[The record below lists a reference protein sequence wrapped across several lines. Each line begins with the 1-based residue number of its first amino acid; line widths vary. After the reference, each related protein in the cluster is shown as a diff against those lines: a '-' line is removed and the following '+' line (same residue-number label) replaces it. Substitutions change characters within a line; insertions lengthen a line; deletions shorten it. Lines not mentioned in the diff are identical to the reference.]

1 MIKTILIVG
10 SAVIQLNGTG
20 NEHPNPKLLKFLQA
34 EGFEEAKES
43 HPDFLLAINHNQK
56 MYESFITNG
65 GEPKR
70 AVLIRLEPEAVFP
83 KQYKSSVKEKY
94 GLIITPGAISEL
106 NDSSY
111 EIGWPYQ
118 FHLNPVSPQDS
129 DPALE
134 SILDDSQRQML
145 YQLENWRVR
154 PITLSMVA
162 ANKVS
167 PLMSTNYSLRR
178 KLASRIPKNLI
189 QIYGPLWNDGVLI
202 KVHHRL
208 AVMVSA
214 LRQGTLPSPIG
225 IYGNL
230 FKRYPST
237 LGSVKDKH
245 LVLQQSKFSLV
256 VENTNSYVSEK
267 LFDAMLNAAIPIY
280 VGPKLEDVGLPS
292 QIAIQCTGNPQEIA
306 EIVRTINEEDAEAI
320 LNAMREF
327 FKTPLFRD
335 SWSESSVYQKIASQI
350 SLYVAKLMT

>member
-1 MIKTILIVG
+1 MNKTISIVG
-10 SAVIQLNGTG
+10 SAVPQLNGTG
-20 NEHPNPKLLKFLQA
+20 NAHPYPKLLAFLQV
-34 EGFEEAKES
+34 EGFEEARENY
-43 HPDFLLAINHNQK
+43 PDFLIAINHNKK
-56 MYESFITNG
+56 MYKAFIMNG

-70 AVLIRLEPEAVFP
+70 AILIRLEPETVFP
-83 KQYKSSVKEKY
+83 KQYRSSVKSKY
-94 GLIITPGAISEL
+94 GLIITPGAILESD
-106 NDSSY
+106 DSTY

-118 FHLNPVSPQDS
+118 FHPNPASPQYS
-129 DPALE
+129 DPTLE
-134 SILDDSQRQML
+134 SILEDSRRQTL
-145 YQLENWRVR
+145 YQIENWRIR

-167 PLMSTNYSLRR
+167 PLMTTNYSLRR
-178 KLASRIPKNLI
+178 KLASRIPKDLI
-189 QIYGPLWNDGVLI
+189 QIYGQLWNDGLFT

-208 AVMVSA
+208 AVMVTA

-230 FKRYPST
+230 FKSYPST

-267 LFDAMLNAAIPIY
+267 LFDVMLNAAIPIY

-292 QIAIQCTGNPQEIA
+292 EIAIQSSGNPEEIT

-320 LNAMREF
+320 LNAMQEY
-327 FKTPLFRD
+327 FKTSLFRN
-335 SWSESSVYQKIASQI
+335 SWSESSVYQKIASRI
-350 SLYVAKLMT
+350 SLYVAKLKT